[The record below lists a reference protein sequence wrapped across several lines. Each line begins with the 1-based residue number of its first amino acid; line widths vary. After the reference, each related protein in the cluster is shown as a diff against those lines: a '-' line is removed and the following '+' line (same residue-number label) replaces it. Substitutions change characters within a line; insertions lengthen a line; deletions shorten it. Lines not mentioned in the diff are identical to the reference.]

1 MAPREIRDRRR
12 VLRYRN
18 LLVRQAVQMKNK
30 VSGLLMEAGVP
41 YNQQK
46 VHQKKYFAEL
56 LQTQKKEMPPSM
68 PELLRLSRSTVEAL
82 TGMQRQLIRALE
94 SDALLAALAM
104 RAQPHQIGGI
114 MPPEG
119 DPVIGPKAPAMDRRD
134 SLFDASSCCSHSA

>member
-56 LQTQKKEMPPSM
+56 LQKQKKEMPPSM

-94 SDALLAALAM
+94 RDFPAGCACGAAGK
-104 RAQPHQIGGI
+104 PTCC
-114 MPPEG
+114 
-119 DPVIGPKAPAMDRRD
+119 PARTG
-134 SLFDASSCCSHSA
+134 